1 MYICFLLL
9 GRAQQ
14 ILIIISER
22 EMKRIE
28 WMMAALYVECNLYL
42 LAPLSST
49 ILFIAYQYNSLAH
62 KIKSLFKSLKLK
74 IGINV

>member
-28 WMMAALYVECNLYL
+28 WMMAALYIECNLYL

-49 ILFIAYQYNSLAH
+49 VLFIAHCTSIQFFGAH
-62 KIKSLFKSLKLK
+62 NKIT
-74 IGINV
+74 IQIA